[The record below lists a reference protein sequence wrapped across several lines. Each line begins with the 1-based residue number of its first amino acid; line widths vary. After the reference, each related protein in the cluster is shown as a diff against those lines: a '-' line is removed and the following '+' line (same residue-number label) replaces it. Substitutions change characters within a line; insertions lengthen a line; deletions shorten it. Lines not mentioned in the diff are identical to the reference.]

1 MSKTKVLICPY
12 CGDAQAAGDRC
23 RSCGGF
29 FEPLSRQATH
39 NAMGPW
45 FVRDERRPFQP
56 GCSYETL
63 VKLIERKA
71 VTKFSIVRGPTTKQ
85 FWTVARRVPGISH
98 LLGYCHNCDASV
110 DASDHGCHACGVP
123 FGAYLDRNFLG
134 LPDVRPLPWEAPVE
148 DDSPHSA
155 SSSRMMQFNRAAEPL
170 GISSFASDEE
180 LRAEGLTPISNPSGP
195 PAMPAVPKLQLVG
208 DTDALDDNVDG
219 DGEVER
225 NGATTGTGA
234 AALSSAAPSSAPPAD
249 VSADSTRSTP
259 STLASTFNSVAL
271 HSMQRRLQK
280 QQRTIRLLAV
290 ALSIV
295 TVIGAAAIVM
305 AVRNQQGTLPAISAD
320 SSHQLPAGV
329 SSESLP
335 DANSQGTTSLQ
346 GETITPPDAGSGNTV
361 ADEAIEADAL
371 DPAGED
377 SDGDVNAQSPIIDD
391 SGVVDDEA
399 LLPNYAEVFE
409 SAQEQLAL
417 GKQTDKSLD
426 ERIAHYEEALRILR
440 DIAARAPADQQ
451 PEDLDSIIK
460 QAEYDLER
468 LKLQRFFP

>member
-1 MSKTKVLICPY
+1 
-12 CGDAQAAGDRC
+12 
-23 RSCGGF
+23 
-29 FEPLSRQATH
+29 
-39 NAMGPW
+39 
-45 FVRDERRPFQP
+45 
-56 GCSYETL
+56 
-63 VKLIERKA
+63 
-71 VTKFSIVRGPTTKQ
+71 
-85 FWTVARRVPGISH
+85 
-98 LLGYCHNCDASV
+98 
-110 DASDHGCHACGVP
+110 
-123 FGAYLDRNFLG
+123 
-134 LPDVRPLPWEAPVE
+134 
-148 DDSPHSA
+148 
-155 SSSRMMQFNRAAEPL
+155 
-170 GISSFASDEE
+170 
-180 LRAEGLTPISNPSGP
+180 
-195 PAMPAVPKLQLVG
+195 MPAVPKLQLVG

-346 GETITPPDAGSGNTV
+346 GETITPPDAGSGSTV